1 MINKPK
7 MLKSFMAI
15 MFLMLATLGIV
26 NDALATPAIFNGASG
41 KGVTLANSCQTCHT
55 GASGSESKG
64 NLKTGYAAAWAA
76 DKTNYRK
83 LQDLI
88 TPCPSAGTH
97 NAAGV
102 CVTPTPPPPTP
113 TPCVLPKKVING
125 VCTTPPPTPTPCA
138 LPKKVIN
145 GVCTT
150 PPPTPTPCVLPK
162 KLVNGVCTTP
172 SPTPTPCALPKKVI
186 NGVCTTPPA
195 PPTTCKD
202 DDDGDDD
209 GDKNEHE
216 SKSKSGKCEKKTTRA
231 GSVGEVSTG
240 NPKTDVY
247 AVTCGKGTS
256 YLSMSVK
263 DLSPVIAP
271 AVSIQ
276 AIKGRKSSALVSD
289 PVDGDDNYSP
299 STKLA
304 KGAGVYMM
312 KVNKTESLEAGAEA
326 YVAKVNCRSKKG
338 AKIRTKMRVTQ
349 NQ

>member
-1 MINKPK
+1 MGIN
-7 MLKSFMAI
+7 
-15 MFLMLATLGIV
+15 
-26 NDALATPAIFNGASG
+26 
-41 KGVTLANSCQTCHT
+41 
-55 GASGSESKG
+55 
-64 NLKTGYAAAWAA
+64 
-76 DKTNYRK
+76 
-83 LQDLI
+83 
-88 TPCPSAGTH
+88 
-97 NAAGV
+97 
-102 CVTPTPPPPTP
+102 
-113 TPCVLPKKVING
+113 
-125 VCTTPPPTPTPCA
+125 TPTPCA

-150 PPPTPTPCVLPK
+150 PPPT
-162 KLVNGVCTTP
+162 
-172 SPTPTPCALPKKVI
+172 A
-186 NGVCTTPPA
+186 
-195 PPTTCKD
+195 CKD
-202 DDDGDDD
+202 DDDDDD
-209 GDKNEHE
+209 DDKNEHK
-216 SKSKSGKCEKKTTRA
+216 SKSQSGKCEKKTTRA

-247 AVTCGKGTS
+247 AITCGKGTA

-276 AIKGRKSSALVSD
+276 AIKSRKSSALVSD